1 MQGEVYQSKMKSTFT
16 SMRTKLCRKCFKEMS
31 LSSLTPTETIL
42 DAQPVQLTPTS
53 VPLQMRNHNE
63 SKYGKRSIDP
73 ALENQIAQLL
83 RKQTIQR
90 LSAANIHASA
100 GNRLSNASS
109 DALDGSTIG
118 GSSRVSTVT
127 MRNTSGASPMS
138 TGLGSGG
145 QRSTM
150 SQIRHVSTASLFSRS
165 SSQTL
170 ASLSFSSP
178 SSSSAAQSQSHV
190 SMSPVKMLATTRFR
204 DRNSKSTDKKRDKE
218 NKHRDSFRR
227 LSSSSTGRSSP
238 FPALS
243 LAFGL
248 GTSSAGLASPAVT
261 GSNTPLLGEWLFVL
275 FSVSSHDFTVALYFP
290 TRLLGCLQA
299 VDRIFPRR

>member
-1 MQGEVYQSKMKSTFT
+1 MFQGNVAF
-16 SMRTKLCRKCFKEMS
+16 LS
-31 LSSLTPTETIL
+31 LAPTETIL
-42 DAQPVQLTPTS
+42 DVQPVQLTSIS
-53 VPLQMRNHNE
+53 VPLQMRNHVE

-90 LSAANIHASA
+90 LSAASIHASA

-127 MRNTSGASPMS
+127 MLNTSGASPMS